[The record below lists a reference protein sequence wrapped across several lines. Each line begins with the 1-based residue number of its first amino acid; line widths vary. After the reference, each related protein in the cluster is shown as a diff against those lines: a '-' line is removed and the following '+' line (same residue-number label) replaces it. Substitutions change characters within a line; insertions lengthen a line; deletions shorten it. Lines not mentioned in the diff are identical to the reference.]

1 MSARRRPAVL
11 GVAVGGVLAGHWLT
25 YLIVS
30 PSSAA
35 RAALLHDTGHAYL
48 GLANDLGLMVVLA
61 ALAVIFL
68 RHLTAGRPD
77 TGASIARRI
86 VGFQI
91 GAYVAMEMVERIMTG
106 SPVTA
111 LAHHLL
117 LPVGIAVQVGVGLL
131 ACVLVGWLLRLA
143 DRVASAMVM
152 GAATPPRPAK
162 AFPLPALAFFPAG
175 RERSATGVR
184 GPPTAL

>member
-1 MSARRRPAVL
+1 ML

-68 RHLTAGRPD
+68 GHLTAASPD
-77 TGASIARRI
+77 TGTSITRRV
-86 VGFQI
+86 VGFQV
-91 GAYVAMEMVERIMTG
+91 GAYLAMEMLERIMAG

-111 LAHHLL
+111 LTHHLL
-117 LPVGIAVQVGVGLL
+117 LPVGITAQIGVGLL
-131 ACVLVGWLLRLA
+131 ASVLVRWLLRLA

-152 GAATPPRPAK
+152 GAATPPRPAQ
-162 AFPLPALAFFPAG
+162 AFAFPALAFVPAG
-175 RERSATGVR
+175 RERFATGVR